1 MELLFSS
8 LEHEGPLTAVNITS
22 DGLYVL
28 AGTNTV
34 SSRTSAVNLTSM
46 FVRRCG

>member
-1 MELLFSS
+1 MYGVAFSS

-28 AGTNTV
+28 AGTSTV
-34 SSRTSAVNLTSM
+34 S
-46 FVRRCG
+46 